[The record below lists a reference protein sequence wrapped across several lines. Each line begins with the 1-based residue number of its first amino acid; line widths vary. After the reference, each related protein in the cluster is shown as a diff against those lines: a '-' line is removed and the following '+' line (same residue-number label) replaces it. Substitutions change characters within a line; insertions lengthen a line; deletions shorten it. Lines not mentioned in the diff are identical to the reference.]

1 MKSESA
7 ALSLHDALPI
17 FPGWPE
23 RVRTIQE
30 HWIGKSYGLRFAFP
44 HQIKNK
50 QGELIQ
56 DGKLYVFTSRADTI
70 MGVAFCAVAPEHP
83 LAEHAAQDNPK
94 LKEFI
99 AASKKG
105 GQSEADL
112 ATRDKEVM
120 PTGLTVTHPIS
131 GAEVPVWVGNYVLM
145 SYGDGAVMGVPA
157 HDERDFE
164 FALKYQLPIKQVIDV
179 NGHRSEERRV

>member
-23 RVRTIQE
+23 RVRTMQE

-56 DGKLYVFTSRADTI
+56 DGKLYVFTTRADTI
-70 MGVAFCAVAPEHP
+70 MGVTFCAVAPEHP

-94 LKEFI
+94 LKELI
-99 AASKKG
+99 AASKKER
-105 GQSEADL
+105 QSEADL
-112 ATRDKEVM
+112 ATHEKVAIYLVLPPVQIRSWGI
-120 PTGLTVTHPIS
+120 PF
-131 GAEVPVWVGNYVLM
+131 VPSLPSTPWPSTL
-145 SYGDGAVMGVPA
+145 
-157 HDERDFE
+157 
-164 FALKYQLPIKQVIDV
+164 LKTTP
-179 NGHRSEERRV
+179 S